1 MSEKSFFQAEHI
13 SAGYGKKAVLHDIS
27 FSLKANTLTALV
39 GANGSGKT
47 TLMKCIANQL
57 NHGGKCVLQG
67 DSLEELSVKELARKV
82 SYIPQRSGIKISLPV
97 LDVVLMGFNP
107 MLKLMQRPSNEQE
120 ERAKE
125 ALVKIG
131 LGGYENMDYL
141 TLSEGQKQLV
151 FLARTMIED
160 SALLLLDEP
169 DSALDLQNRQKIMKQ
184 LKEMI
189 LEGERAGL
197 LCLHDPNLA
206 LRFCDQL
213 ILMKDGRCVE
223 VLHPS
228 ENSLEAMEL
237 AFRQIYG
244 EVSLVECFDRRRN
257 RHLTVVWE
265 ETI

>member
-1 MSEKSFFQAEHI
+1 MSEKNFFQAEHI
-13 SAGYGKKAVLHDIS
+13 SAGYGKKTVLHDIS

-57 NHGGKCVLQG
+57 NHGGKCLLQG

-107 MLKLMQRPSNEQE
+107 VLKLMQRPSKEQE

-160 SALLLLDEP
+160 SSLLLLDEP
-169 DSALDLQNRQKIMKQ
+169 DSALDLQNRHQIMKQ
-184 LKEMI
+184 LKEMTR
-189 LEGERAGL
+189 EGERAGL

-213 ILMKDGRCVE
+213 ILMKDGRCIE
-223 VLHPS
+223 KLYPQAD
-228 ENSLEAMEL
+228 SLAKMETAL
-237 AFRQIYG
+237 KEIYG
-244 EVSLVECFDRRRN
+244 DITLFPCLDKKGTC
-257 RHLTVVWE
+257 HLTVLWE
-265 ETI
+265 G